1 MAEPIVYIDRSQIRP
16 GQLDNLKSALKVLAE
31 FVHEHNPKIL
41 DYRIF
46 IDEAASTM
54 VVVGVH
60 PDAAA
65 LEFHIEVGREA
76 FRKVGPMI
84 SLRSIEVFGRVGS
97 RLAQQLRDKADML
110 GEGAAVAIHE
120 SFAGFSR

>member
-1 MAEPIVYIDRSQIRP
+1 MDEPIVYIDRSDIRP
-16 GQLDNLKSALKVLAE
+16 GELHNVKAAIRGLVE

-46 IDEAASTM
+46 VDDEASSM
-54 VVVGVH
+54 VVLGVH
-60 PDAAA
+60 PDAEA
-65 LEFHIEVGREA
+65 LEFHLDVGREA

-84 SLRSIEVFGRVGS
+84 ELRSIEVFGRVGG

-110 GEGAAVAIHE
+110 GKGASVAIHE